1 MTKPPNSIMLYIFK
15 SFKNKVLSFAK
26 LCANHEPEPPTPL
39 RLTLTPKTMATT
51 TTTTTTRR
59 SRQLLLLLAATQRS
73 RNVVNWQAAV
83 RHCVCHMCVC
93 VCVSMGVSVLVCG
106 GYVCVLCLLAKNL
119 HSARSWPKVHKKCP
133 TIATH
138 AHIYIY
144 IYTHTHTHAHS
155 HLHSS

>member
-1 MTKPPNSIMLYIFK
+1 M
-15 SFKNKVLSFAK
+15 LSFAK

-39 RLTLTPKTMATT
+39 TLTLTPKTMAT

-59 SRQLLLLLAATQRS
+59 SRQLLLLLAAKQRS

-93 VCVSMGVSVLVCG
+93 VCMGVSVLVCG

-138 AHIYIY
+138 AHTYIYKY
-144 IYTHTHTHAHS
+144 IYTHIYTYTCTHTCTLTLALFVGARWS
-155 HLHSS
+155 KLVS